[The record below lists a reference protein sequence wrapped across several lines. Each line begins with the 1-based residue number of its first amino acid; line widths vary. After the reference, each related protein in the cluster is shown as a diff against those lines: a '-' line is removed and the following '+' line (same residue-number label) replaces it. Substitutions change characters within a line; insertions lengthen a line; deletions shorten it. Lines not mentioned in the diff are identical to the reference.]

1 MSECDKITKKELIC
15 LITDELAKCGVL
27 LEQKTINRWLREKK
41 EEVLM
46 EGYIRVSV
54 ARNGVD
60 APIPFPGGCVVLGTK

>member
-1 MSECDKITKKELIC
+1 MSEFDKITKKELIC
-15 LITDELAKCGVL
+15 LITDRLAECGVL

-41 EEVLM
+41 EEILM

-54 ARNGVD
+54 ARNGAD